1 MCYIIF
7 IKCKINQHINTR
19 DTVCFYRT
27 FTMGVTCG
35 IFFYR
40 VNNTKTDWRQFD
52 MGFFTHRNPTFC
64 FMKCKLGE
72 KFHFFILSKPDV
84 QVFLAILS
92 LRNRSHIHPYT
103 HTQIFKQ
110 WSSCRLTRQEKNSGQ
125 LNTLQCAPSKLGCLW
140 TYATERSK
148 QALLLMQQKGE

>member
-1 MCYIIF
+1 MFAQTKSIRSVTAVVTCFIYSFNNNLPNLLYVLLFEFLPFCQFLLMCYIIF
-7 IKCKINQHINTR
+7 TKCKINQHINTR
-19 DTVCFYRT
+19 DTVCFYLT
-27 FTMGVTCG
+27 LTMGVTCG

-72 KFHFFILSKPDV
+72 KFHFFILSKPDI
-84 QVFLAILS
+84 QMLLAILS

-103 HTQIFKQ
+103 HTNF
-110 WSSCRLTRQEKNSGQ
+110 
-125 LNTLQCAPSKLGCLW
+125 
-140 TYATERSK
+140 
-148 QALLLMQQKGE
+148 